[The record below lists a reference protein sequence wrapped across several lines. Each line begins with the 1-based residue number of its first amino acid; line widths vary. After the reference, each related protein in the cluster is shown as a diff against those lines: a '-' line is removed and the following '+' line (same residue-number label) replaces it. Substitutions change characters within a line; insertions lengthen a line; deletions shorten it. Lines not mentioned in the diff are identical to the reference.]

1 MRETWYY
8 IIAEFRALG
17 IRCVACGPEFWLAV
31 TAICGLMCISMA
43 VCCCVFGEG
52 DRYDRR

>member
-17 IRCVACGPEFWLAV
+17 LRCVAYGPEFWLIAPLAV
-31 TAICGLMCISMA
+31 GIVA
-43 VCCCVFGEG
+43 VAVVAGFDIWRGG
-52 DRYDRR
+52 K

>member
-17 IRCVACGPEFWLAV
+17 LRCVAHGPEFWLAV
-31 TAICGLMCISMA
+31 TAIACVA
-43 VCCCVFGEG
+43 VLGMIVSILVFME
-52 DRYDRR
+52 DDKHDRR